1 MGLSAKEPT
10 KFAAV
15 IYCPEAI
22 TDKREFFLQQNIS
35 LNSVFPRKKYDSFLN

>member
-22 TDKREFFLQQNIS
+22 TDKREFFATKDIS
-35 LNSVFPRKKYDSFLN
+35 KFRFSS